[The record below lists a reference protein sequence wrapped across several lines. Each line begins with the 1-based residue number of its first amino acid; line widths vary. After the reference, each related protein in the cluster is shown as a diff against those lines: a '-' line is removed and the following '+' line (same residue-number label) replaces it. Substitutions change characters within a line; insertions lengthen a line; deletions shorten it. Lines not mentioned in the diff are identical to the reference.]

1 MYVRHMGDT
10 LMNSTKNWAGA
21 RYDLQW
27 SRSFTIDAVIWLV
40 PAAIIVVLACM
51 MWRSTHRLDPYRPDA
66 AIEPFHVDVVAQ
78 ERQWLFTHP
87 EQNIAVVDG
96 GVFPS
101 ERLLSMTLTP
111 YSENG
116 SADQYFQVITTSDD
130 DFEAWMAK
138 VRQSPNALDS
148 VAYRVLAAHGI
159 ARAATHR
166 SAGEPSP
173 FDTTVAKYAPD
184 PAHPGQHTTQ

>member
-1 MYVRHMGDT
+1 
-10 LMNSTKNWAGA
+10 
-21 RYDLQW
+21 
-27 SRSFTIDAVIWLV
+27 
-40 PAAIIVVLACM
+40 
-51 MWRSTHRLDPYRPDA
+51 
-66 AIEPFHVDVVAQ
+66 
-78 ERQWLFTHP
+78 
-87 EQNIAVVDG
+87 
-96 GVFPS
+96 
-101 ERLLSMTLTP
+101 MTLTP